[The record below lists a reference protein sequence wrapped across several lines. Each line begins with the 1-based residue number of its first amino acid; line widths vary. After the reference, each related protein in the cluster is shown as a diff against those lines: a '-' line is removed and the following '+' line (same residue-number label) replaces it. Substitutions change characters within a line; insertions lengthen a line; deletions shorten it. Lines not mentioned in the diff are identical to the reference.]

1 MLGGGGG
8 VRVAFD
14 GEKVYGKDDGNDE
27 KNQRAYGGKD
37 DRFTARFGCIGPIH
51 GLFLCKEAGLRLETG
66 QGNGRTVEWV
76 IRKGAW
82 VIKIA
87 SGVVIASG
95 AWGTS
100 RGQ

>member
-1 MLGGGGG
+1 MLGGGG
-8 VRVAFD
+8 VRVVFD
-14 GEKVYGKDDGNDE
+14 GEKVNGKDDGNEE
-27 KNQRAYGGKD
+27 KNQGAYGGKD
-37 DRFTARFGCIGPIH
+37 DGVTARFGCIGSIR
-51 GLFLCKEAGLRLETG
+51 GLFLRQEAGLRLETG

-87 SGVVIASG
+87 SGVVFASG

-100 RGQ
+100 RRQ